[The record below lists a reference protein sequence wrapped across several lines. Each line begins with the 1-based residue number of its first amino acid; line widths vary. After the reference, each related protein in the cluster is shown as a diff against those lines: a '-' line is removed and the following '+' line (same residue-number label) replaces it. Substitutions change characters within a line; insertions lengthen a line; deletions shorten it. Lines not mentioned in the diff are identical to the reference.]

1 MSRISIF
8 STFILL
14 GTQLAN
20 YLIRQ
25 HYNIEEEKQPIDHK
39 QKIIKRIFL
48 FLLILIVTLLFIY
61 STLQLTLLIAIG
73 ASIFYT
79 GYQSL
84 VEYNYAQEE
93 KQYIFHF
100 VRMIGFAIIFIS
112 ILFITQRI
120 ISIEE
125 VVKVEELFDPGT
137 VEQLEIENYRWN
149 GDGTNERIITIEDSH
164 LINRLFNT
172 LFTLEVRESLEV
184 NEDWEEFYSLNMQDQ
199 PIYYIDVSEKLINIG
214 YTTYEIVGENPI
226 YALLEEM
233 EVDWEESAY

>member
-1 MSRISIF
+1 MSGISIF

-84 VEYNYAQEE
+84 VEYKYAQEE

-112 ILFITQRI
+112 IFLLHN
-120 ISIEE
+120 
-125 VVKVEELFDPGT
+125 ELF
-137 VEQLEIENYRWN
+137 
-149 GDGTNERIITIEDSH
+149 
-164 LINRLFNT
+164 
-172 LFTLEVRESLEV
+172 
-184 NEDWEEFYSLNMQDQ
+184 
-199 PIYYIDVSEKLINIG
+199 
-214 YTTYEIVGENPI
+214 
-226 YALLEEM
+226 LLRK
-233 EVDWEESAY
+233 